1 MSAGYLALSKPR
13 HAAIAAGLALG
24 FSLFAG
30 PAGLQ
35 QARVA
40 AAAQARP
47 FHSQQRIAGDS
58 DKTRDA
64 AAPVGLDRMSTGS
77 VPTGVFG
84 SVAFPFKP
92 NALAQW
98 QHMQQA
104 LDHLTREDC
113 AGSTTC
119 RTRLGLLQETVAAIA
134 DAPIAKKVDAV
145 NLAVNKLLRYDTDA
159 DIYGTLDH
167 WATPVE
173 TLTTG
178 RGDCEDYALLKL
190 AALRSAGLPAE
201 SLALVVVRD
210 AKRNFF
216 HAVLA
221 VSTTSQTYILDNLR
235 DTVLPDS
242 ALPQYQALYSLGA
255 QRAWV
260 HGYKRGSE
268 FAMQKRPASLD
279 KVLPGEGVANPS

>member
-1 MSAGYLALSKPR
+1 MDATGLTWARSRLV
-13 HAAIAAGLALG
+13 AIATGLGLI
-24 FSLFAG
+24 FSLPTSMG
-30 PAGLQ
+30 ELQ
-35 QARVA
+35 QARVSTA
-40 AAAQARP
+40 TSPSPLQ
-47 FHSQQRIAGDS
+47 SQQDGLADNGRAWNSGL
-58 DKTRDA
+58 
-64 AAPVGLDRMSTGS
+64 PVGLDRMSTGS
-77 VPTGVFG
+77 VPAGVFG

-92 NALAQW
+92 DALAQW
-98 QHMQQA
+98 QNMQQA
-104 LDHLTREDC
+104 LNNLTREDC

-119 RTRLGLLQETVAAIA
+119 RTRMGLLQETVAAIA
-134 DAPIAKKVDAV
+134 DAPVAKKVDAV

-159 DIYGTLDH
+159 SIYGMLDY

-173 TLTTG
+173 TLTSG

-221 VSTTSQTYILDNLR
+221 VSTNSQTYILDNLR

-268 FAMQKRPASLD
+268 FAMQKRPTSLD
-279 KVLPGEGVANPS
+279 KVLPGEGVTNPS

>member
-1 MSAGYLALSKPR
+1 MSAGYPAILKSR
-13 HAAIAAGLALG
+13 HVAVAAGLALG
-24 FSLFAG
+24 MSLFAG
-30 PAGLQ
+30 SSAHHHVH
-35 QARVA
+35 VA
-40 AAAQARP
+40 AAFQTLPIHLQHANAHEIDP
-47 FHSQQRIAGDS
+47 AWDS
-58 DKTRDA
+58 APPA
-64 AAPVGLDRMSTGS
+64 ALDRMSTGS
-77 VPTGVFG
+77 VSTGVFG

-92 NALAQW
+92 DARAQW
-98 QHMQQA
+98 QRMQPA
-104 LDHLTREDC
+104 LDRLSREDC

-119 RTRLGLLQETVAAIA
+119 ETRMGMLQETVAATT
-134 DAPIAKKVDAV
+134 DALITKKIEAI
-145 NLAVNKLLRYDTDA
+145 NLAVNKLIRYDTDA
-159 DIYGTLDH
+159 NVYSTLDH
-167 WATPVE
+167 WAAPAE

-221 VSTTSQTYILDNLR
+221 VSTTSKTYILDNLR

-268 FAMQKRPASLD
+268 FAMQKRPVSLD

>member
-1 MSAGYLALSKPR
+1 MSAGYLALLKPR
-13 HAAIAAGLALG
+13 HVAIAAGFALS
-24 FSLFAG
+24 FSLFSS
-30 PAGLQ
+30 PTGLQ
-35 QARVA
+35 QTRVTA
-40 AAAQARP
+40 AATTRP
-47 FHSQQRIAGDS
+47 PHLQQGDAGDS
-58 DKTRDA
+58 GKARDDGA
-64 AAPVGLDRMSTGS
+64 SAGLDRMSTGS
-77 VPTGVFG
+77 VPIGVFG

-92 NALAQW
+92 DALAQW
-98 QHMQQA
+98 QHMRQA
-104 LDHLTREDC
+104 LDRLAPEDC
-113 AGSTTC
+113 AGSTAC
-119 RTRLGLLQETVAAIA
+119 RTRMELLQETVSAITN
-134 DAPIAKKVDAV
+134 APVAKKVDAV
-145 NLAVNKLLRYDTDA
+145 NLAVNRLVRYDTDA

-173 TLTTG
+173 TLSAG

-235 DTVLPDS
+235 DAVLPDS
-242 ALPQYQALYSLGA
+242 ALPQYQALFSLGA

-260 HGYKRGSE
+260 HGYRRDSE
-268 FAMQKRPASLD
+268 FAMQKRPASLEA
-279 KVLPGEGVANPS
+279 VLPGEGVANPS